1 MNVFKLLK
9 KSFRVHEVGF
19 KIPAKFLQITY
30 VLIRKRNK
38 LPNVDC
44 FQFVCTHV
52 SGLTLA

>member
-1 MNVFKLLK
+1 MDVFKLLK